1 VRARY
6 IAEGEQL
13 LLDIIPAPPN
23 IAAHDVRELSAD
35 EAIASNLQIGNFAAL
50 ITIITHGKTLGADS
64 RDEYSLLGKP
74 VQMGT
79 QITAEAKGKCR
90 MSRSRPSGRIRD

>member
-50 ITIITHGKTLGADS
+50 ITRSQRIWKSQHWLG
-64 RDEYSLLGKP
+64 L
-74 VQMGT
+74 
-79 QITAEAKGKCR
+79 
-90 MSRSRPSGRIRD
+90 RSNF